1 MSKFTESTVEEAV
14 LEWTDGLAYAVLHG
28 PEIAPGEPAAERE
41 TFGDVLLMGRLRDA
55 IERINP
61 NVPDE
66 ARDES
71 LRRVMRTETPNLLE
85 NNRRFNR
92 MLVDGI
98 DVEYQVDGRT
108 VHDKVWLVD
117 FADPDNND
125 WLAVNQFSITEGK
138 HTRRPD
144 VILFVN
150 GLPLVVIELKNAADE
165 NATTKKAFDQL
176 QTYKLQLPTLM
187 TYNACL
193 VASDGVTARI
203 GTLTAG
209 WDRFMPW
216 RTTDGREIAS
226 KGKPELDV
234 LIQGVFERER
244 FLDLIQYFIVFEIDA
259 GTIVKKMAGYHQFH
273 AVNKAVN
280 CTLKAIS
287 PKGDRRVGVVWHTQ
301 GSGKSLTMAFYAG
314 KVIRHPKMEN
324 PTLVVITDRNDLDDQ
339 LFGTFS
345 GCHELLRQ
353 KPVQADDRDEVK
365 ELLKVASGGVVFTTL
380 QKFAP
385 DSDADSGGQSYAT
398 LSDRRNIVVIADEA
412 HRSQYGHYA
421 KAKKTGEITYGFSKH
436 LRDALP
442 NASYL
447 GFTGTPIEL
456 GDKNTKAVFG
466 DYIDIYDISRAVE
479 DGATVRIY
487 YEGRLA
493 KIELTEKE
501 RPKIDQEFEE
511 VTEGEEQT
519 AKEKLKT
526 KWAALEA
533 LVGSEKRI
541 KLIAQDIM
549 KHWEERLA
557 AMEGKALIVCMSR
570 RICVELYKELI
581 RLRPEWAGMLATPG
595 GSADVIDKATDSAT
609 ALAAET
615 GKPYVVNG
623 DTDDASLAV
632 VMTGQ
637 ASDPTDWQQHIRTK
651 RGREELAKRFKDPN
665 DPLKLVIVRDMWL
678 TGFDAPCLHTMYVDK
693 PMSGHNLMQAI
704 ARVIRVFKNKPG
716 GLVVDYLGLAAE
728 LKKALAQYTKT
739 DRDDTGIPID
749 QVLEV
754 LMEKYEI
761 VQGILHGFDYSKFF
775 SGKAS
780 ERVSVIPEAM
790 DFILQQEDGQSRFV
804 QAVTELSKAYAL
816 VATHD
821 DAVKIREEVAFFQ
834 CLRAQFAKLGGGG
847 GDDGPSKE
855 DLDAAVRQIISKSV
869 ASDEVVD
876 IFAAAGM
883 DRPDISI
890 LSDEFLAEVRDM
902 PQRNLALEVLRKL
915 LSDEIKSRSRKNLVQ
930 SRSFAEMLEKTIKK
944 YQNRSIDAAQVIN
957 ALVELAKEM
966 REARKRGESLGLTED
981 EEAFYEALEV
991 NDSAVA
997 VLGDKALCAI
1007 ARELVDTVRR
1017 NVTIDWTVKESV
1029 RAKLR
1034 VMVKKILKRHG
1045 YPPDKQAQATET
1057 VLKQAELLCIDWANE
1072 R

>member
-1 MSKFTESTVEEAV
+1 MASNMTNRFTESTVEEAV
-14 LEWTDGLAYAVLHG
+14 LEWADGLAYAVLHG
-28 PEIAPGEPAAERE
+28 PEIAPGELAAERE
-41 TFGDVLLMGRLRDA
+41 SFGDVVLVGRLREA
-55 IERINP
+55 IERTNP
-61 NVPDE
+61 HIPEE
-66 ARDES
+66 ARDEA
-71 LRRVMRTETPNLLE
+71 LRRVLRTETPNLLE
-85 NNRRFNR
+85 NNRRFHR

-98 DVEYQVDGRT
+98 DVDYQSDGRI

-117 FADPDNND
+117 FDDPDYND
-125 WLAVNQFSITEGK
+125 CLAVNQFSITEGK

-144 VILFVN
+144 VVLFIN
-150 GLPLVVIELKNAADE
+150 GLPLVVIELKNPADE

-187 TYNACL
+187 TYNVCL
-193 VASDGVTARI
+193 VASDGITARI

-216 RTTDGREIAS
+216 RTTDGKEIAS

-234 LIQGVFERER
+234 LIQGVFEKER
-244 FLDLIQYFIVFEIDA
+244 FLDLLQHFIVFEVDA
-259 GTIVKKMAGYHQFH
+259 GTIIKKMAGYHQFH
-273 AVNKAVN
+273 AVNKAVD

-314 KVIRHPKMEN
+314 KVIRHPKMAN

-353 KPVQADDRDEVK
+353 KPVQADDRGEVK

-385 DSDADSGGQSYAT
+385 DPGQSYPG

-421 KAKKTGEITYGFSKH
+421 KAKKTGEISYGFSKH

-466 DYIDIYDISRAVE
+466 DYIDVYDISRAVE

-493 KIELTEKE
+493 KLELTEQE
-501 RPKIDQEFEE
+501 RPKIDREFEE

-526 KWAALEA
+526 KWAALES

-541 KLIAQDIM
+541 KLIAQDIVN
-549 KHWEERLA
+549 HWEERLA
-557 AMEGKALIVCMSR
+557 AMDGKALIVCMSR

-595 GSADVIDKATDSAT
+595 GSAEVIAKATDSVT

-615 GKPYVVNG
+615 SKAYVVESDKDG
-623 DTDDASLAV
+623 GTLAV

-637 ASDPTDWQQHIRTK
+637 ASDPTDWQQHIRSK

-678 TGFDAPCLHTMYVDK
+678 TGFDAPCMHTMYVDK

-704 ARVIRVFKNKPG
+704 ARVNRVFKNKPG

-739 DRDDTGIPID
+739 DREDTGIPID

-775 SGKAS
+775 TGTAS
-780 ERVSVIPEAM
+780 QRVSVIPEAM

-804 QAVTELSKAYAL
+804 QAVTELSKAFAL

-821 DAVKIREEVAFFQ
+821 DAVKLREEVAFFQ

-847 GDDGPSKE
+847 GGGETSKE
-855 DLDAAVRQIISKSV
+855 DLDAAVRQIISRSV

-876 IFAAAGM
+876 IFAATGM

-915 LSDEIKSRSRKNLVQ
+915 LSDEIKARSRKNLVQ

-944 YQNRSIDAAQVIN
+944 YQNRSIDAAQVIT

-966 REARKRGESLGLTED
+966 REARKRGEALGLTED

-1017 NVTIDWTVKESV
+1017 NVTIDWTVKDSV

-1045 YPPDKQAQATET
+1045 YPPDKQLQATET
-1057 VLKQAELLCIDWANE
+1057 VLKQAELLCADWAM
-1072 R
+1072 